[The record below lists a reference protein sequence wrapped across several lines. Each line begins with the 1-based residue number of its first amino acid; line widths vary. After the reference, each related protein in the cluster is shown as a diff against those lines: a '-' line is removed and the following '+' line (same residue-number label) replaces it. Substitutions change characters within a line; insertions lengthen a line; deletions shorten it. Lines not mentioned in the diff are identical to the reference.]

1 MSKRFGRNQ
10 RRRAREAL
18 ADREERILQLGSA
31 LDMQRGLAKHLRER
45 LDELQ
50 QVLEDAVEIAGPMSV
65 LFFASTAAVDFEP
78 RRTLEVPAKQVL
90 SSDECMQL
98 KGSISATFGVQRL
111 PVMLAHIDRDALDR
125 AVHLMVEFNGKKVGY
140 AASESA
146 LQLRRGE
153 FMERELLRVLPKVID
168 HHLFGVSHE
177 RHHKKPMYQLRGAPT
192 K

>member
-18 ADREERILQLGSA
+18 ADREERILQLGCA
-31 LDMQRGLAKHLRER
+31 LDMQRGHVKHLRER
-45 LDELQ
+45 PDELQ
-50 QVLEDAVEIAGPMSV
+50 QVLEDAMDMAGRMSV
-65 LFFASTAAVDFEP
+65 LFPASTTAVDFEP
-78 RRTLEVPAKQVL
+78 RRTFEVQVKQVL
-90 SSDECMQL
+90 SFDECKQL

-111 PVMLAHIDRDALDR
+111 PVMLARIDRDALDR

-140 AASESA
+140 AVSDSA

-168 HHLFGVSHE
+168 HHLFGS
-177 RHHKKPMYQLRGAPT
+177 RL
-192 K
+192 